1 MNSRLWNFLQR
12 RKRDREWREEMEVHL
27 QTAIEDFRA
36 QGMPPQEARAAA
48 LRQVGNVTARVE
60 EIYHMNTVGWI
71 DTLWSDTRY
80 AVRFFGSHPAFTTVT
95 ILTLA
100 LGIGANTAVFS
111 VINSILLK
119 PLPYPHSG
127 ELVALTQ
134 VAPGAGP
141 MVSGGRGMGLSPS
154 MYFTYKEQN
163 HSFQSMGMWT
173 RGTVTITGITD
184 PEQVFA
190 SFVSDGL
197 LETLG
202 VQAEVGQW
210 LLPTDRD
217 PDSNDTI
224 LLNYGYWQRRF
235 GRDRSVVGRKI
246 NVDGRTLAIAGV
258 MPAGFRIADEPS
270 DLILHLPLD
279 RSRAILAGF
288 AFRGL
293 ARLKP
298 GVSIEQANADIAR
311 LLPIWMRSWP
321 SFPKGK
327 PDVLAEKVY
336 TSWRITPNLQPLRD
350 TVTGNIG
357 SVLWVIMGTLGIVMF
372 IVCANVANLLLVRAD
387 SRQQEF
393 AMRAALGAGW
403 GRIVHQF
410 LVESI
415 VLGMTG
421 GGLGLCAAY
430 VVLRLLVKNG
440 PQNLPRLSEIAIDSR
455 ALLFAL
461 GVSLLSGVVFGLIP
475 ALRYAAPRI
484 ALSLR
489 GGSRTMSQSRERHL
503 TRNVLVVIQ
512 VALALV
518 LLISSGLMIRTFAAM
533 RSVQPGFTGAEQ
545 LQTFVVAV
553 PQSVAQSEDQ
563 AARMEND
570 IADKLAAIPGVS
582 AVGFASALPMDGA
595 PPDWDGILTEGQR
608 YDTGSR
614 PPMRLFRN
622 VSPGLF
628 SSIGT
633 RIVAG
638 RDLSWADIYGNHLYV
653 LVSENLARE
662 LWGSPAAAIGKRV
675 RTNDIAPWREVIGVV
690 EDIRHNG
697 VDQPAQA
704 TVYWPIFGEIPY
716 APRIIS
722 ATRTVAF
729 VVRTNRAGAGSLLN
743 DARQAVWSVNK
754 TVPVANPMTMKE
766 IVDRSMAR
774 TSFTL
779 VMLAIAGGM
788 ALVLGV
794 IGIYGVIAYAVSQR
808 TREIGIRL
816 ALGALPREVRN
827 MFVRH
832 GLGLCAIG
840 IASGVAA
847 SIGLTRLMKAVLFGV
862 APIDAVTF
870 AAVPLALLAAAT
882 AACYIPARR
891 ASTVDP
897 VEAMRTE

>member
-1 MNSRLWNFLQR
+1 
-12 RKRDREWREEMEVHL
+12 
-27 QTAIEDFRA
+27 
-36 QGMPPQEARAAA
+36 
-48 LRQVGNVTARVE
+48 
-60 EIYHMNTVGWI
+60 
-71 DTLWSDTRY
+71 
-80 AVRFFGSHPAFTTVT
+80 
-95 ILTLA
+95 
-100 LGIGANTAVFS
+100 
-111 VINSILLK
+111 
-119 PLPYPHSG
+119 
-127 ELVALTQ
+127 
-134 VAPGAGP
+134 
-141 MVSGGRGMGLSPS
+141 

-163 HSFQSMGMWT
+163 HSFQSMGVWT
-173 RGTVTITGITD
+173 RGPVTVTGVTE

-190 SFVSDGL
+190 SVVSDGL

-202 VQAEVGQW
+202 VQPEFGQW
-210 LLPTDRD
+210 LSP
-217 PDSNDTI
+217 PDSDPNSSDTV

-235 GRDRSVVGRKI
+235 GGDWSVIGRKI
-246 NVDGRTLAIAGV
+246 TVDGRPLKIAGV

-279 RSRAILAGF
+279 HSRAILAGF
-288 AFRGL
+288 ALSGL

-298 GVSIEQANADIAR
+298 GVSIEQANGDIAR
-311 LLPIWMRSWP
+311 LIPIWMRSWP
-321 SFPKGK
+321 SIPSGQ
-327 PDVLAEKVY
+327 PGDVLAEKVY
-336 TSWRITPNLQPLRD
+336 TSWRITPDLRPLRD

-357 SVLWVIMGTLGIVMF
+357 SILWVIMGTLGIVMF

-410 LVESI
+410 LVESL
-415 VLGMTG
+415 VLGITG
-421 GGLGLCAAY
+421 GSLGLCAAY
-430 VVLRLLVKNG
+430 VVLRVLVKSG
-440 PQNLPRLSEIAIDSR
+440 PQNLPRLGEIAIDSR

-461 GVSLLSGVVFGLIP
+461 AVSLFSGVVFGLIP

-489 GGSRTMSQSRERHL
+489 GGSRTMSQSRERHH
-503 TRNVLVVIQ
+503 TRSVLVVVQ

-518 LLISSGLMIRTFAAM
+518 LLISAGLMIRTFAAM
-533 RSVQPGFTGAEQ
+533 RSVRPGFTGAEQ
-545 LQTFVVAV
+545 LQTFFVAV
-553 PQSVAQSEDQ
+553 PASVAPSEEQ
-563 AARMEND
+563 AARMENA
-570 IADKLAAIPGVS
+570 IADKLAAIPGVKS
-582 AVGFASALPMDGA
+582 VGFASALPMDGTS
-595 PPDWDGILTEGQR
+595 PNWDGILTEGQS
-608 YDTGSR
+608 YDAGSR

-628 SSIGT
+628 SAIGT
-633 RIVAG
+633 RIIAG
-638 RDLSWADIYGNHLYV
+638 RDLSWTDIYGDHLYA

-662 LWGSPAAAIGKRV
+662 LWGSSAAAIGKHIRP
-675 RTNDIAPWREVIGVV
+675 NDIAPWREVIGVV
-690 EDIRHNG
+690 EDIHHNG

-704 TVYWPIFGEIPY
+704 AVYWPIFGQIPY
-716 APRIIS
+716 APVVA
-722 ATRTVAF
+722 ATRTVEFA
-729 VVRTNRAGAGSLLN
+729 VRTNRAGTGSLLN
-743 DARQAVWSVNK
+743 DIRQAVWSVNK
-754 TVPVANPMTMKE
+754 SVPVANPLTMQE

-816 ALGALPREVRN
+816 ALGALPREVQN

-840 IASGVAA
+840 ITIGVAA
-847 SIGLTRLMKAVLFGV
+847 SLGLTRWMKAVLFGV

-870 AAVPLALLAAAT
+870 AAVPLVLLAAAT

-891 ASTVDP
+891 ASAVDP
-897 VEAMRTE
+897 VDAMRTE

>member
-1 MNSRLWNFLQR
+1 
-12 RKRDREWREEMEVHL
+12 MEAHL
-27 QTAIEDFRA
+27 QIAIEDFLA
-36 QGMPPQEARAAA
+36 QGMPPEEAGAAA

-60 EIYHMNTVGWI
+60 EIYQMNTVGWI
-71 DTLWSDTRY
+71 DALWSDIRY
-80 AVRFFGSHPAFTTVT
+80 AVRFFGSHPAFTAVA
-95 ILTLA
+95 IMTLA

-127 ELVALTQ
+127 ELVALRQ

-141 MVSGGRGMGLSPS
+141 MVSGSRGLGLSPS

-163 HSFQSMGMWT
+163 HSFQSMGVWT
-173 RGTVTITGITD
+173 RSAVTVTGVTE

-190 SFVSDGL
+190 SSVSDGL
-197 LETLG
+197 LDALG
-202 VQAEVGQW
+202 IQPEIGQW
-210 LLPTDRD
+210 LTPAVND
-217 PDSNDTI
+217 PNSSDSV

-235 GRDRSVVGRKI
+235 GGDRSVIGRKI
-246 NVDGRTLAIAGV
+246 MVDGRTLKIAGV

-270 DLILHLPLD
+270 DLILRLPLD
-279 RSRAILAGF
+279 RNRAILAGF
-288 AFRGL
+288 AYSGL

-298 GVSIEQANADIAR
+298 DVSIEQANADIA
-311 LLPIWMRSWP
+311 LLIPTWMRSWP
-321 SFPKGK
+321 SILSGK
-327 PDVLAEKVY
+327 PGDVLAERVY
-336 TSWRITPNLQPLRD
+336 TSWRITPDLQPLRD

-357 SVLWVIMGTLGIVMF
+357 SILWVIMGTLGIVMF

-410 LVESI
+410 LVESL
-415 VLGMTG
+415 VLGITG
-421 GGLGLCAAY
+421 GSLGLCAAY
-430 VVLRLLVKNG
+430 VVLQVLVKNG

-461 GVSLLSGVVFGLIP
+461 AVSLFSGVVFGLIP

-489 GGSRTMSQSRERHL
+489 GGSRTMSKSRERHH
-503 TRNVLVVIQ
+503 TRSVLVVIQ

-533 RSVQPGFTGAEQ
+533 RSVQPGFTRAEQ

-553 PQSVAQSEDQ
+553 PGSVAHSEEQ
-563 AARMEND
+563 AVRMENA
-570 IADKLAAIPGVS
+570 IADKIAAIPGVTS
-582 AVGFASALPMDGA
+582 VGFASALPMDGA
-595 PPDWDGILTEGQR
+595 PPDWDGILTEGQS
-608 YDTGSR
+608 YDAGSR
-614 PPMRLFRN
+614 PPMRLYRK

-628 SSIGT
+628 PSIGT
-633 RIVAG
+633 RILAG
-638 RDLSWADIYGNHLYV
+638 RDLSWTDIYGNRLYV

-675 RTNDIAPWREVIGVV
+675 RTMDIAPWREVIGVV
-690 EDIRHNG
+690 EEIHHNG
-697 VDQPAQA
+697 VDQPAQTA
-704 TVYWPIFGEIPY
+704 VYWPIFGQIPY
-716 APRIIS
+716 APVVA
-722 ATRTVAF
+722 ATRTIEFA
-729 VVRTNRAGAGSLLN
+729 VRTNRAGTESLLN
-743 DARQAVWSVNK
+743 DIRQAVWSVNK
-754 TVPVANPMTMKE
+754 AVPIANPLTMQE

-794 IGIYGVIAYAVSQR
+794 IGIYGVIAYSVSQR

-827 MFVRH
+827 MFVRR
-832 GLGLCAIG
+832 GLGLCAVG
-840 IASGVAA
+840 IAIGVAA

>member
-1 MNSRLWNFLQR
+1 
-12 RKRDREWREEMEVHL
+12 MEAHL
-27 QTAIEDFRA
+27 QIAIEDFLA
-36 QGMPPQEARAAA
+36 QGMPPEEARAAA
-48 LRQVGNVTARVE
+48 LRQVGNLTARVE

-71 DTLWSDTRY
+71 DAFWSDIRY
-80 AVRFFGSHPAFTTVT
+80 AVRFFGSHPAFTAVA

-100 LGIGANTAVFS
+100 LGIGANTVVFS

-119 PLPYPHSG
+119 PLPYPHSE
-127 ELVALTQ
+127 ELVALSQ
-134 VAPGAGP
+134 VAPGAGGI
-141 MVSGGRGMGLSPS
+141 VAGGQGLRLSTS

-163 HSFQSMGMWT
+163 HSFQSMGVWT
-173 RGTVTITGITD
+173 RLPVTATGLTE

-190 SFVSDGL
+190 SIVSDGL
-197 LETLG
+197 LETLA
-202 VQAEVGQW
+202 VQPQVGQW
-210 LLPTDRD
+210 LPAADQD
-217 PDSNDTI
+217 PKSIDTVM
-224 LLNYGYWQRRF
+224 LNGGYWQRRF
-235 GRDRSVVGRKI
+235 GGDPSVIGRKI
-246 NVDGRTLAIAGV
+246 IVDGRPLTIVGV
-258 MPAGFRIADEPS
+258 MPSGFRIADEPS
-270 DLILHLPLD
+270 DLILHQPLD

-288 AFRGL
+288 FLRGL

-311 LLPIWMRSWP
+311 LIPIWMRSWP
-321 SFPKGK
+321 SIPSGK
-327 PDVLAEKVY
+327 PGDVLAEKVY
-336 TSWRITPNLQPLRD
+336 TSWRVAPDLQPLRD

-357 SVLWVIMGTLGIVMF
+357 SILWVIMGTLGIVMF

-410 LVESI
+410 LVESL
-415 VLGMTG
+415 VLGVTG
-421 GGLGLCAAY
+421 GGIGITAAY
-430 VVLRLLVKNG
+430 IALRFLVKNA
-440 PQNLPRLSEIAIDSR
+440 PQNLPRSSEIAIDSR
-455 ALLFAL
+455 ALLSAFA
-461 GVSLLSGVVFGLIP
+461 VSLFSGVVFGLIP
-475 ALRYAAPRI
+475 ALRYATPRI

-489 GGSRTMSQSRERHL
+489 GGGRTMSQSRERHH

-553 PQSVAQSEDQ
+553 PRSVAQSEEQ
-563 AARMEND
+563 AARTENA
-570 IADKLAAIPGVS
+570 IADKIAAIPGVLS
-582 AVGFASALPMDGA
+582 LGFASALPMDGA
-595 PPDWDGILTEGQR
+595 PPDWDGILTEGQS
-608 YDTGSR
+608 YSAGSR

-638 RDLSWADIYGNHLYV
+638 RDLSWTDIYGNRLYV

-662 LWGSPAAAIGKRV
+662 LWGSAAAAIGKRV
-675 RTNDIAPWREVIGVV
+675 RTTDTAPWREVIGVV
-690 EDIRHNG
+690 EDIHHNG
-697 VDQPAQA
+697 ADQPAQA
-704 TVYWPIFGEIPY
+704 AVYWPIFGPLPY
-716 APRIIS
+716 SPPIVV
-722 ATRTVAF
+722 ATRTVEF
-729 VVRTNRAGAGSLLN
+729 VVRTNRAGTGPLLN
-743 DARQAVWSVNK
+743 DIRQAVWSVNK
-754 TVPVANPMTMKE
+754 AVPVANPLTMQE
-766 IVDRSMAR
+766 IVNRSMAR

-816 ALGALPREVRN
+816 ALGALPREVRS

-832 GLGLCAIG
+832 GLGLCTIG
-840 IASGVAA
+840 ITIGVTASL
-847 SIGLTRLMKAVLFGV
+847 GLTRLMKAVLFGV